1 MTDSQFPAD
10 SFPRQ
15 QARTRHFT
23 LGRPR
28 TFTVAEDGSRVAF
41 LRSRASDDPVGCLWV
56 FDVGSTSERLVFDP
70 AGSGEEHLSAEE
82 RDRRERRRESLTG
95 VTDYAVDR
103 AGSIA
108 AFAMDGGLHVADLV
122 HGGARRVDIDVE
134 DPFDPRPDPSG
145 QRVAYVAAGALRVVG
160 VDGSNDRELVSD
172 PDPDVH
178 WGLAEFVAAEEMERL
193 RGFWWSPD
201 GTRLAVARVDERPV
215 RLWHIAAPVDP
226 DVPSRDVRY
235 PGAGTDNAIV
245 TLAIVDLDGARVDVA
260 WDRDAFPY
268 LVNVVWNVHGP
279 LTMLVESRDQ
289 RTMQILQVDPDTGA
303 AGLVREDHDDRWLDI
318 TVGAPA
324 WLPDGR
330 LVRTVDAEDTKRLTF
345 DDEPVT
351 PVGLQV
357 AQVLDVGD
365 GVVFRA
371 NEDPTETHVWSVDA
385 AGTLTRLSDEPGVHT
400 AAVGSN
406 VAVLTSVTLTDM
418 PTSRV
423 LVDGEHVGTIASTTE
438 TPVQRATPTFL
449 VGGARDLRMALFT
462 PGGTEPD
469 GSLPVLLDPYG
480 GPHFALV
487 QKVLPLQLESQWFAD
502 QGFAVLVI
510 DGRGTPGRGPGWDR
524 EVYRN
529 LADPVLEDQ
538 IDGLHAAAERFPF
551 LDLGRVAI
559 RGWSFGG
566 FLAAMAVL
574 RRPDVFHAAVSGAPV
589 TDGELYDTHYT
600 ERYLGMP
607 DTDVEAYARYR
618 LLDDAPNLT
627 RPLLLIHGL
636 ADDNVYVANT
646 LRLSKALLEAGRLH
660 SVIPLS
666 GITHAPSQPEV
677 AENLLLLQ
685 VRFLRQALGLPDP
698 DLAEPA

>member
-1 MTDSQFPAD
+1 VADAQFPTD
-10 SFPRQ
+10 TFPRQ
-15 QARTRHFT
+15 QARTRRYT

-56 FDVGSTSERLVFDP
+56 FDVGTRTERLVFDP
-70 AGSGEEHLSAEE
+70 RGSGEEHLSAEE

-95 VTDYAVDR
+95 VTDYAADR
-103 AGSIA
+103 AGSLA
-108 AFAMDGGLHVADLV
+108 AFAMEGGLHVADLV
-122 HGGARRVDIDVE
+122 NGGARPLHVDAE

-145 QRVAYVAAGALRVVG
+145 RRIAYVAGGALRVVD
-160 VDGSNDRELVSD
+160 VDGSNDLELASD
-172 PDPDVH
+172 PDPDVS

-193 RGFWWSPD
+193 RGYWWSPD
-201 GTRLAVARVDERPV
+201 GARLAVARVDERPV
-215 RLWHIAAPVDP
+215 RIWHIAAPVDP
-226 DVPSRDVRY
+226 EAPSRPVRY
-235 PGAGTDNAIV
+235 PGAGTDNAVV
-245 TLAIVDLDGARVDVA
+245 TLAIVDLDGRHVDVA
-260 WDRDAFPY
+260 WDREAFPY
-268 LVNVVWNVHGP
+268 LVTVVWDAHGP
-279 LTMLVESRDQ
+279 LTLLVEARDQ
-289 RTMQILQVDPDTGA
+289 RTMQILRVDPDTGETD
-303 AGLVREDHDDRWLDI
+303 LVREDHDDRWLDV
-318 TVGAPA
+318 TVGVPA
-324 WLPDGR
+324 WLADGR
-330 LVRTVDAEDTKRLTF
+330 LVRTLDSDDTKRLTF

-365 GVVFRA
+365 AVVFRA
-371 NEDPTETHVWSVDA
+371 NEEPTETHVWRVDA
-385 AGTLTRLSDEPGVHT
+385 AGTLTRLTEEPGVHT
-400 AAVGSN
+400 AVVGSN
-406 VAVLTSVTLTDM
+406 VIVRTAATMTGLPTTD
-418 PTSRV
+418 V
-423 LVDGEHVGTIASTTE
+423 LVDGDRVGTIASMSE
-438 TPVQRATPTFL
+438 TPVLLATPTFF
-449 VGGARDLRMALFT
+449 VGGARELRMALFT
-462 PGGTEPD
+462 PGGAEPD
-469 GSLPVLLDPYG
+469 GPLPVLLDPYG
-480 GPHFALV
+480 GPHFAVV
-487 QKVLPLQLESQWFAD
+487 QKVLTLQLESQWFAD

-538 IDGLHAAAERFPF
+538 VEGLHAAAERYPF
-551 LDLGRVAI
+551 LDIERVAI

-574 RRPDVFHAAVSGAPV
+574 RRPEVFHAAVSGAPV
-589 TDGELYDTHYT
+589 TDGVLYDTHYT

-618 LLDDAPNLT
+618 LLDDAPNLR

-646 LRLSKALLEAGRLH
+646 LRLSKALMEAGKFH

-685 VRFLRQALGLPDP
+685 VRFLRDALDLPDP
-698 DLAEPA
+698 N